1 MNDYAEAAT
10 TAVELLADHVAE
22 ARDGLGP
29 ATVRPDPDA
38 LAAHLELDRWIH
50 EGGMDAAALADWL
63 PRYLDATVRLHHPGS
78 MAHQVAVPSTGAAV
92 ADLVHGATNNPMAIY
107 EMGAAGAT
115 IEREV
120 VRWMLDKVGFDR
132 ESGAGVLTHGGS
144 LANLT
149 ALLAARARAAPDAWR
164 TGVPADLALLAPAS
178 AHYSV
183 PRAAAILGLGEEAVI
198 ELEVDELE
206 RIRPDRLPAALER
219 CAAAGRRP
227 LALVAPACATSTG
240 LYDDLRAIGGFCAEH
255 GIWLHV
261 DAAHGASAL
270 LSERH
275 RRLLD
280 GIELGDSVVWDAHKL
295 LRTSGLC
302 AAVLV
307 RHGPDLPNAF
317 RQSGAYLFNG
327 QESVG
332 FDLLDRALETTKTT
346 LGLKLFLSLAWEGE
360 RGLGE
365 YVASRYDAARRF
377 HELLSREPD
386 VTCPYVPESNIL
398 CFRIGDGDQ
407 LALRDRVLAGGRL
420 HIGSTTV
427 NGERHL
433 RLVVT
438 APDTGEA
445 TLRELLRAL
454 RQSPGPGPRA
464 PARRSRPRAC
474 GTSGPSRSQS
484 SGTRH
489 RP

>member
-1 MNDYAEAAT
+1 MNDYAAAAS
-10 TAVELLADHVAE
+10 TAVDLLADHVAE
-22 ARDGLGP
+22 ARAGLGP
-29 ATVRPDPDA
+29 ATLRPDPDA
-38 LAAHLELDRWIH
+38 LAAELELVRWIKD
-50 EGGMDAAALADWL
+50 GGMDAAALAEWL
-63 PRYLDATVRLHHPGS
+63 PRYLDTTVRLHHPGS

-92 ADLVHGATNNPMAIY
+92 ADLIHGATNNPMAIY

-120 VRWMLDKVGFDR
+120 VRWMLDKVGFGRD
-132 ESGAGVLTHGGS
+132 SGAGVLTHGGS

-164 TGVPADLALLAPAS
+164 KGVPADLALLAPPS
-178 AHYSV
+178 VHYSV

-206 RIRPDRLPAALER
+206 RIRPERLEAALER
-219 CAAAGRRP
+219 CTAAGRRP
-227 LALVAPACATSTG
+227 MALVAPACATSTG
-240 LYDDLRAIGGFCAEH
+240 LFDDLRAIGAFCAEH

-275 RRLLD
+275 RQLLD

-307 RHGPDLPNAF
+307 RHGPDLPAAF

-327 QESVG
+327 EESVG

-365 YVASRYDAARRF
+365 YVASRFDVARRF
-377 HELLSREPD
+377 HELLAREPD

-407 LALRDRVLAGGRL
+407 LALRERVLTGQRL
-420 HIGSTTV
+420 HIGSTTI
-427 NGERHL
+427 GGKRYL

-445 TLRELLRAL
+445 ALRELLRAL
-454 RQSPGPGPRA
+454 RQSPVPGPRA
-464 PARRSRPRAC
+464 PAR
-474 GTSGPSRSQS
+474 
-484 SGTRH
+484 
-489 RP
+489 

>member
-1 MNDYAEAAT
+1 MDDYAEAAHV
-10 TAVELLADHVAE
+10 AVELLADHVTE
-22 ARDGLGP
+22 ARAGLGP
-29 ATVRPDPDA
+29 ANVQPDPAA
-38 LAAHLELDRWIH
+38 LAAELELERWIE
-50 EGGMDAAALADWL
+50 EGGMDAAALEEWL
-63 PRYLDATVRLHHPGS
+63 PRYLEATVRLHHPGS

-92 ADLVHGATNNPMAIY
+92 ADVIHGATNNPMAIY

-115 IEREV
+115 IECEV

-132 ESGAGVLTHGGS
+132 ESGGGVLTHGGS

-149 ALLAARARAAPDAWR
+149 ALLAARARVAPDAWR
-164 TGVPADLALLAPAS
+164 AGTPGDLALLAPPS
-178 AHYSV
+178 AHYSIR
-183 PRAAAILGLGEEAVI
+183 RAAAILGLGEDAVI

-206 RIRPDRLPAALER
+206 RIRPGRLAAALER
-219 CAAAGRRP
+219 CTKAGRRP

-240 LYDDLRAIGGFCAEH
+240 LYDDLRAIGAFCAEH
-255 GIWLHV
+255 GIWFHV

-280 GIELGDSVVWDAHKL
+280 GIELGDSVVWDAHKM

-307 RHGPDLPNAF
+307 RRGPDLPAAF
-317 RQSGAYLFNG
+317 RQSGDYLFNDT
-327 QESVG
+327 ESVG

-346 LGLKLFLSLAWEGE
+346 LGLKLFLSLAWAGE

-386 VTCPYVPESNIL
+386 VSVPYVPESNIV

-407 LALRDRVLAGGRL
+407 LALRERMLEGGRL
-420 HIGSTTV
+420 HFGSTTV
-427 NGERHL
+427 NGVRYL

-438 APDTGEA
+438 APDTDEETLGEL
-445 TLRELLRAL
+445 LRELRK
-454 RQSPGPGPRA
+454 A
-464 PARRSRPRAC
+464 PLQAVA
-474 GTSGPSRSQS
+474 
-484 SGTRH
+484 
-489 RP
+489 

>member
-1 MNDYAEAAT
+1 MDDYAAAANA
-10 TAVELLADHVAE
+10 AVEVLTEHIAD
-22 ARDGLGP
+22 ARAGVGP
-29 ATVRPDPDA
+29 ATAQPDPDA
-38 LAAHLELDRWIH
+38 LATDLELERWIR
-50 EGGMDAAALADWL
+50 EGGMDAAALEAWL

-92 ADLVHGATNNPMAIY
+92 ADLIHGATNNPMAIY

-120 VRWMLDKVGFDR
+120 VSWMLDKVGFDR
-132 ESGAGVLTHGGS
+132 ESGGGVLTHGGS

-149 ALLAARARAAPDAWR
+149 ALLAARARVAPDSWR
-164 TGVPADLALLAPAS
+164 QGVPGDLALLAPPS
-178 AHYSV
+178 AHYSI
-183 PRAAAILGLGEEAVI
+183 PRAAAILGLGEDAVI

-206 RIRPDRLPAALER
+206 RIRPDRLVAALER

-275 RRLLD
+275 RELLD

-307 RHGPDLPNAF
+307 RRGPDLPAAF
-317 RQSGAYLFNG
+317 RQSGDYLFNDH
-327 QESVG
+327 ESVG

-346 LGLKLFLSLAWEGE
+346 LGLKLFLSLAWAGE
-360 RGLGE
+360 HGLGE
-365 YVASRYDAARRF
+365 YVAARFDTARRF

-386 VTCPYVPESNIL
+386 VTVPYVPESNIV
-398 CFRIGDGDQ
+398 CFRFGDADQ
-407 LALRDRVLAGGRL
+407 LALRDRVVAGGRL

-427 NGERHL
+427 DGERYL

-438 APDTGEA
+438 APDTDEE
-445 TLRELLRAL
+445 TLDELLGEL
-454 RQSPGPGPRA
+454 R
-464 PARRSRPRAC
+464 
-474 GTSGPSRSQS
+474 SGSRSDLVL
-484 SGTRH
+484 
-489 RP
+489 